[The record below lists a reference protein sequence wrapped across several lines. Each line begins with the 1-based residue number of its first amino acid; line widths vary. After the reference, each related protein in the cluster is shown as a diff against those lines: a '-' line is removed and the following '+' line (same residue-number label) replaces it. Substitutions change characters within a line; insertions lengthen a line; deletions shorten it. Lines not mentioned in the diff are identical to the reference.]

1 MTDYTPMEIKAARI
15 MCKQHATICGTDE
28 HDVWTFYSEDFK
40 EDARL
45 VLSQCGASELLEAA
59 KLAAEINPYGSVEN
73 AFARDAAR
81 AAIAKA
87 TGVKA

>member
-1 MTDYTPMEIKAARI
+1 MTDYTPMEIRAARI

-45 VLSQCGASELLEAA
+45 VLSKCGANDLLDALRLALPDLRGYWRDKAA
-59 KLAAEINPYGSVEN
+59 
-73 AFARDAAR
+73 DA
-81 AAIAKA
+81 IEKA
-87 TGVKA
+87 TGARP